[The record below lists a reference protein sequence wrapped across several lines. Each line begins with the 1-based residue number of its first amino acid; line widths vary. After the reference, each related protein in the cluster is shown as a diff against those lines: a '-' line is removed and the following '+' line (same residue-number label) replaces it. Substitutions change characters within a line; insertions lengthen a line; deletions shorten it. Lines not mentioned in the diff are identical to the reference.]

1 MKSYAVAAAC
11 WGQIKSM
18 AMLSRPGALSC
29 MLSWVVLTPRQS
41 SALRACPHPAPPCLL
56 YLSLFLSPLPPFF
69 NDTNVSK
76 NNWPPL
82 SPQSVRHREEEL
94 TQFRSLGFQTAN
106 KTAVTRAPLAGCNA
120 FQTHRKEA
128 VRVSLGLEWCG
139 TVTAACSPPVSQGQ
153 RLPHSHGCIMC
164 VCFLL

>member
-1 MKSYAVAAAC
+1 
-11 WGQIKSM
+11 
-18 AMLSRPGALSC
+18 MLSKIGSIKLQAKLSC
-29 MLSWVVLTPRQS
+29 FDTSTKQRFTGLSTPCPTLFALPLSFFKPLT
-41 SALRACPHPAPPCLL
+41 
-56 YLSLFLSPLPPFF
+56 PFF

-82 SPQSVRHREEEL
+82 SPQSIRHREEEL

-153 RLPHSHGCIMC
+153 RLPHSQWLYYVC
-164 VCFLL
+164 VFFTVKEGNVTYN